1 MLGESKLAHDCRVT
15 RHEGFRNS
23 PVTLSNEAGRS
34 RHVPRRAGNSGE
46 AVTEHSPTPQGLRRG
61 RIADVPYLT
70 AVEARRSLR
79 RRPRLKSVNRFAAK
93 SDRLLGRLR
102 KLGHQIQQV
111 LLRELFVAELTR
123 EKSLPEYY
131 NTTRKIQ
138 EFWKLR

>member
-93 SDRLLGRLR
+93 SDRLLGLPLSRLR
-102 KLGHQIQQV
+102 RSAIAFRTLKQTDPALG
-111 LLRELFVAELTR
+111 
-123 EKSLPEYY
+123 PEA
-131 NTTRKIQ
+131 NP
-138 EFWKLR
+138 